1 MSVPALYFPVLAATP
16 VLVAVRVWRKRED
29 PAIGEGAG
37 TQQSAQMIVPEDRV
51 RFELSAALPLLR
63 RLGVVSV
70 EAGEA
75 YRIDH
80 LYPAD
85 GDYQTARV
93 VPLTAAEATG
103 LAVPT

>member
-1 MSVPALYFPVLAATP
+1 MSVPAFYFPVLAATP

-37 TQQSAQMIVPEDRV
+37 TQQSAQMVVPEDRV

-70 EAGEA
+70 ETGEA